1 MFYFYK
7 NSIMKKTLI
16 YLLLSTALIGCS
28 SLELGDALSSEEY
41 TQRILDLGLSHE
53 ENLVEAS
60 KLKTPHLISVVSLQL
75 INARDDKIQ
84 YEADFIES
92 EKFAALVNISESGLI
107 FVGSEVTDSI
117 KTGVLDVDLDL
128 YRYYLEGS
136 KDPSTNIVEHKLYIV
151 ISHNSKDK
159 RNYFRANVCDKWGR
173 CEDLKEDGTSA
184 KLDLKLLS
192 SNAENCK
199 AYTCTYTENM
209 EITLIDGFLKDV
221 IVNGYAINLISKK
234 KNHKIKLSK
243 AYLIGYLKAVQ

>member
-1 MFYFYK
+1 
-7 NSIMKKTLI
+7 MKKTLI
-16 YLLLSTALIGCS
+16 YLLLSIGLVGCS

-53 ENLVEAS
+53 ENLEEAS
-60 KLKTPHLISVVSLQL
+60 KLKTPHLISVVSLL
-75 INARDDKIQ
+75 LTNARDDKIQ
-84 YEADFIES
+84 YEIDLIES
-92 EKFAALVNISESGLI
+92 KKFAALVNISESGLI

-117 KTGVLDVDLDL
+117 KTGVLDIDL

-136 KDPSTNIVEHKLYIV
+136 KDPSTNIFEHKLNII

-159 RNYFRANVCDKWGR
+159 RNYFSANVCDKWGR

-221 IVNGYAINLISKK
+221 IVNGYAINLISKN

>member
-1 MFYFYK
+1 
-7 NSIMKKTLI
+7 MKKTLI

-117 KTGVLDVDLDL
+117 KTGVLDIDL

-136 KDPSTNIVEHKLYIV
+136 KDPSTNIFEHKLHII

-159 RNYFRANVCDKWGR
+159 RNYFSANTCDQWGR
-173 CEDLKEDGTSA
+173 CEDAKEDGTTS
-184 KLDLKLLS
+184 KLELKALS
-192 SNAENCK
+192 SEASKCS
-199 AYTCTYTENM
+199 AYTCTYREAV
-209 EITLIDGFLKDV
+209 EIKVSNSFLKDA
-221 IVNGYAINLISKK
+221 IKKGFAINLISKK

-243 AYLIGYLKAVQ
+243 AYLMGYLKAVQ

>member
-1 MFYFYK
+1 
-7 NSIMKKTLI
+7 MKKTLI

-60 KLKTPHLISVVSLQL
+60 KLKTPHLISVVSLL
-75 INARDDKIQ
+75 LTNARDDKIQ
-84 YEADFIES
+84 HEMDLIES

-159 RNYFRANVCDKWGR
+159 RNYLSANTCDQWGR
-173 CEDLKEDGTSA
+173 CEDAKEDGTTS
-184 KLDLKLLS
+184 KLELKALS
-192 SNAENCK
+192 SEASKCS
-199 AYTCTYTENM
+199 AYTCIYREAV
-209 EITLIDGFLKDV
+209 EIKVSNSFLKDA
-221 IVNGYAINLISKK
+221 IKKGFAINLISKK

-243 AYLIGYLKAVQ
+243 AYLMGYLKVVQ